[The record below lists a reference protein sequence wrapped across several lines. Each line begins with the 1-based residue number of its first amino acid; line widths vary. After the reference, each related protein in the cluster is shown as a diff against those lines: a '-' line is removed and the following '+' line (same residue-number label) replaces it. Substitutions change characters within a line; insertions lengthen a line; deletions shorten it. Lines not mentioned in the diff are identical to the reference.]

1 MVKVAFEKQFIRK
14 RVERKPSSPFSA
26 FFLYC
31 LTFVFYLAFKFST
44 GDPMKVPDM
53 SLNSARCLQSTLGEK
68 RKVTTKSGRL
78 LNFKF
83 LSAYMSLQYLFVK
96 SINGKKRNSRVKQKE
111 KNLPST
117 APTRVNIVNRLFIP
131 SFYPLFLL
139 WLLL

>member
-1 MVKVAFEKQFIRK
+1 MI
-14 RVERKPSSPFSA
+14 
-26 FFLYC
+26 
-31 LTFVFYLAFKFST
+31 
-44 GDPMKVPDM
+44 VPDM
-53 SLNSARCLQSTLGEK
+53 SLNSTRCLQSTVGER
-68 RKVTTKSGRL
+68 RKVTIKLGRL

>member
-44 GDPMKVPDM
+44 GDPMIVPDM
-53 SLNSARCLQSTLGEK
+53 SLNSARCLQSTVGEK

-83 LSAYMSLQYLFVK
+83 LSAYMSLQYLFIK

-111 KNLPST
+111 KK
-117 APTRVNIVNRLFIP
+117 I
-131 SFYPLFLL
+131 YPLLPPL
-139 WLLL
+139 V